1 MERTYLFVF
10 MNAIHY
16 KVREDNHIVVKGG
29 YVFIGVN
36 MDGMKSWVFV

>member
-1 MERTYLFVF
+1 

-36 MDGMKSWVFV
+36 MDGMKEVLSICMSTN